1 MNGDIHALSGAY
13 AVDAL
18 DDLERARF
26 ERHLSE
32 CAECRAEVDGLREAA
47 ALMAETTALEPDP
60 ALRVRVLSGI
70 ATVRPLPPEIRP
82 EVRME
87 DRPAT
92 GGPSGAAPH
101 RRRLLT
107 TLLAAAA
114 VVIALGAGAVAW
126 HPWSS
131 DTPPPSAIE
140 RVLDASDAQR
150 ITKHVGGAEATLV
163 RSRSMNQAVLL
174 THDMPAPP
182 QGKVYELWL
191 QDAHDKMVPA
201 GLMPDGATQVLLQ
214 GDASDAIGAGITVEP
229 PGGSHVPTS
238 DPVLLFSFGSA

>member
-1 MNGDIHALSGAY
+1 MSDDIHAMTGAY

-18 DDLERARF
+18 DDLERTRF
-26 ERHLSE
+26 ERHLAE
-32 CAECRAEVDGLREAA
+32 CVECRAEVEGLREAA

-60 ALRVRVLSGI
+60 ALRVRVLSDI
-70 ATVRPLPPEIRP
+70 ATVRPLPPEVTP
-82 EVRME
+82 GAGA
-87 DRPAT
+87 PT
-92 GGPSGAAPH
+92 GPTR

-107 TLLAAAA
+107 TLVAAAA
-114 VVIALGAGAVAW
+114 VVVALGAGAVAW

-191 QDAHDKMVPA
+191 QDAHDTMVPA

-214 GDASDAIGAGITVEP
+214 GDATDAIGAGITVEP
-229 PGGSHVPTS
+229 AGGSHVPTS
-238 DPVLLFSFGSA
+238 NPVLLFSFEKA